1 MRGKIVLVQLPS
13 PFLISDRDL
22 PLMGL
27 LYLAASLRRAGIEVQ
42 VADLV
47 GQTEENWFIP
57 EGDVYGFSFVTA
69 QTPLARRAIGMVR
82 ERTSHPVTVIV
93 GGAHASALPE
103 WCLKFLDADFC
114 FKGEAD
120 NTIVDF
126 MTGKD
131 PAEIEGVYRWTGA
144 RGTSEIKG
152 NYKLPRVDMTAA
164 CLPARDMVDIRSFH
178 RVGINRYVTE
188 GVRYEGYLQTG
199 RGCPFDCLGGDT
211 LVNTVEGMIP
221 IKELADT
228 KESIGVFTY
237 DFVEQRAKVSTAY
250 NISMRRAHTDMVRVH
265 FDDGTHIDCTP
276 DHEFVAFKW
285 GNQFIGESEWREQ
298 AKNLQSGQS
307 VRAIKEATSGPGDPY
322 VDVSWR
328 RRSRQK
334 KHRMVLEWKLGRRL
348 AAQEEVHHLDGNTLN
363 NHPDNLVLVASH
375 KEHINVWHPEFSE
388 RMQTDNPTKNGI
400 SALWAANLSKASKG
414 RPKTEETKQRMREAW
429 IKRREVVN
437 HKVISVEKLEGK
449 FDTYCLEVPETG
461 WFYANNVL
469 VKNCAFCAQAAITG
483 RVARNIPVEHVITDL
498 EELLGKYECDL
509 IYIEDDLF
517 VIQKKRV
524 LELCKVFEPINFKWH
539 CLCRADTMDQELA
552 DSMAR
557 AGCKNVTFGF
567 ETGSDAML
575 LAMDK
580 GETME
585 ETWRAIGNV
594 KAAGMGIRGQMI
606 VGFPGETQET
616 IEESAEFVR
625 TAPVDKWGFHMFSLL
640 PGTQAWRAAV
650 TKGEINMEDP
660 HLFDEGFE
668 TIGKPGQ
675 WSKRFYEPEQAREWL
690 GYLRGIAQERNIY
703 ELGQTDKDIVDG
715 KLKKVATLVEAQHA
729 LGLGHSPWGGV

>member
-27 LYLAASLRRAGIEVQ
+27 LYLAANLRRNGIDVQ

-47 GQTEENWFIP
+47 GQPEDNWYIP
-57 EGDVYGFSFVTA
+57 EGEVYGFSFVTA
-69 QTPLARRAIGMVR
+69 QTPLARKAIQMVR
-82 ERTSHPVTVIV
+82 ARTSREVTVVV

-103 WCLKFLDADFC
+103 WCLTYLDADYA

-120 NTIVDF
+120 DTIVEF
-126 MTGKD
+126 MRGD
-131 PAEIEGVYRWTGA
+131 PIEGIGGLYRWEGR
-144 RGTSEIKG
+144 RGESEIKG
-152 NYKLPRVDMTAA
+152 NFKLPRVDMKTA

-199 RGCPFDCLGGDT
+199 RGCPFDC
-211 LVNTVEGMIP
+211 
-221 IKELADT
+221 
-228 KESIGVFTY
+228 
-237 DFVEQRAKVSTAY
+237 
-250 NISMRRAHTDMVRVH
+250 
-265 FDDGTHIDCTP
+265 
-276 DHEFVAFKW
+276 
-285 GNQFIGESEWREQ
+285 
-298 AKNLQSGQS
+298 
-307 VRAIKEATSGPGDPY
+307 
-322 VDVSWR
+322 
-328 RRSRQK
+328 
-334 KHRMVLEWKLGRRL
+334 
-348 AAQEEVHHLDGNTLN
+348 
-363 NHPDNLVLVASH
+363 
-375 KEHINVWHPEFSE
+375 
-388 RMQTDNPTKNGI
+388 
-400 SALWAANLSKASKG
+400 
-414 RPKTEETKQRMREAW
+414 
-429 IKRREVVN
+429 
-437 HKVISVEKLEGK
+437 
-449 FDTYCLEVPETG
+449 
-461 WFYANNVL
+461 
-469 VKNCAFCAQAAITG
+469 AFCAQAAITG
-483 RVARNIPVEHVITDL
+483 RVARNIPVDNVLADL
-498 EELLGKYECDL
+498 DELLGKYECDL

-524 LELCKVFEPINFKWH
+524 LELCRVFEPIGFKWH

-567 ETGSDAML
+567 ETGSDKML

-585 ETWRAIGNV
+585 ETWAAIKCV
-594 KAAGMGIRGQMI
+594 KNAGMGIRGQMI
-606 VGFPGETQET
+606 VGFPGETEET

-650 TKGEINMEDP
+650 LKGEIKMDDP

-675 WSKRFYEPEQAREWL
+675 WSKRFYEPEKAREWL
-690 GYLRGIAQERNIY
+690 AYLRGIANDRNIY
-703 ELGQTDKDIVDG
+703 ELGQSDKDIKDG
-715 KLKKVATLVEAQHA
+715 KLKKVTTLEEAHRE
-729 LGLGHSPWGGV
+729 LGLGHAPWSGV